1 MSRANLQGIT
11 CRAAHFTTRVPPPV
25 SARISFTFE
34 LTPLKVEKKEQRAGT
49 FLRFL
54 TRSAAVVGGLF
65 TVAGILD
72 SAWYHSSKHL
82 IKARLNK
89 AS

>member
-1 MSRANLQGIT
+1 M
-11 CRAAHFTTRVPPPV
+11 
-25 SARISFTFE
+25 SFTFE
-34 LTPLKVEKKEQRAGT
+34 LTPLKVEKKEQRGGT

-72 SAWYHSSKHL
+72 SAWYHSQKHL
-82 IKARLNK
+82 VKVGLNK